1 MCRKAFSSV
10 GDCAVEGCALLNF
23 GVGSRGHFV
32 CSVADGRLMGL
43 LMEHSLTH
51 KDVEQ
56 ECRIQVDR

>member
-1 MCRKAFSSV
+1 M
-10 GDCAVEGCALLNF
+10 EGCALLNF